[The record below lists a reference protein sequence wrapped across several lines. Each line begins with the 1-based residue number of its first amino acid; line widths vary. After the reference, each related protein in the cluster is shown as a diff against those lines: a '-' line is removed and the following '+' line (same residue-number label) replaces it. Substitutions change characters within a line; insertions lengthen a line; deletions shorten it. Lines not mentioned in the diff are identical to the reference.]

1 MRLVGAESELVIK
14 RKEARVPF
22 EGSAIRC
29 PRHRMSAQQKLCLSP
44 AAETKE
50 NHCES
55 SAVGGLGGCSVRA
68 TLRITVV
75 ESCGVP
81 PIGIVRDYRD
91 LHRLHEGL
99 LRAPVEAR
107 FWRGTVFSVSL
118 ITQVS
123 ATTTIHTNPALRFNR
138 HSAFAVLVFAVLL
151 GCPLISLPSATATAT
166 AKWRQM
172 GVPAA
177 EHACMHERGWGST
190 YTHDVRAPPLG
201 YGSVFW
207 RSWAR
212 VIRGMPIV
220 GRPNADTLHQP
231 RPARRPR
238 TRTAERLLAGPRRR
252 AGPQVHP
259 PPRPCSG

>member
-1 MRLVGAESELVIK
+1 M
-14 RKEARVPF
+14 
-22 EGSAIRC
+22 
-29 PRHRMSAQQKLCLSP
+29 
-44 AAETKE
+44 
-50 NHCES
+50 
-55 SAVGGLGGCSVRA
+55 
-68 TLRITVV
+68 
-75 ESCGVP
+75 
-81 PIGIVRDYRD
+81 
-91 LHRLHEGL
+91 
-99 LRAPVEAR
+99 
-107 FWRGTVFSVSL
+107 
-118 ITQVS
+118 
-123 ATTTIHTNPALRFNR
+123 RFNR

-212 VIRGMPIV
+212 VIRGLPIV

-252 AGPQVHP
+252 AGPQVP
-259 PPRPCSG
+259 PPPPTMLRLNLQVLGFQGKSAACLPESSATHGSARVATTHQSTAVFAQPRQWCRV